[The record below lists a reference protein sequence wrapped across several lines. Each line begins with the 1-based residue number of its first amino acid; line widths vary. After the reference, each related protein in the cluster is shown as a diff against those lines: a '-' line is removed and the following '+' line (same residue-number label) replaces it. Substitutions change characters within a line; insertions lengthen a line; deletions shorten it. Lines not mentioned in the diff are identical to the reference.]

1 MRLRPI
7 MPENRRM
14 TTSPLERLGL
24 RERKKLKTRRA
35 IQEHAL
41 RLFLA
46 NGYDATT
53 VEQIAEA
60 AEVSPSTF
68 FRYFPSKEDAVVTDE
83 YDPLIV
89 ESLRAQPGDL
99 SPVEALRATLR
110 EIIGMMRAEDR
121 QRIVE
126 RVTLSMSVPALRARQ
141 WENMQDTQLLIA
153 QTLAERV
160 GRSPDDFEL
169 RAFSGALLGVWQATI
184 LTWVENVG
192 ESDLLDLLERGL
204 DYLSAGCPL

>member
-1 MRLRPI
+1 
-7 MPENRRM
+7 M

-68 FRYFPSKEDAVVTDE
+68 FRYFPSKEDVVVTDE